1 LERDEIRREL
11 YKDSRLEALIILLSD
26 NKKIEPKF
34 DLSNGYTYPDLDK
47 IMPENAGENKDDFL
61 KRVVTAKV
69 LDKELFDIEFR
80 CPKCK
85 SPDFSTRYLCPF
97 CESMT
102 IIKNLLVEHINCG
115 QTSTKSNLRE
125 ESWFDFC
132 PNCNKKYSEGGYR
145 IVGKWFECSN
155 CDKQVKNPM
164 IAHFCRNCHNI
175 FSFDDAIQ
183 REVYSYSLNSEAKKE
198 IEAAVIFPSEIKRI
212 LTNANYKIKASNVI
226 NGKSGIEQKFDYVA
240 SNNKKTIAVDTI
252 FSSQPIPE
260 IEIVKE
266 QSKFYDTGI
275 EIYVIVTPKLIEQ
288 ASMIAKASQLKIVEA
303 SNKKDALLGLRKSLL

>member
-1 LERDEIRREL
+1 MGEIRSEL
-11 YKDSRLEALIILLSD
+11 YKDSRLEALIIFLSD

-34 DLSNGYTYPDLDK
+34 DLSNGYNYPDLDK
-47 IMPENAGENKDDFL
+47 IMPENAGKNKDDFL

-69 LDKELFDIEFR
+69 IDEQLFDIELR

-102 IIKNLLVEHINCG
+102 IIKYLLVEHINCG

-155 CDKQVKNPM
+155 CGKQVKNPM

-240 SNNKKTIAVDTI
+240 SNNNKTIAVDTI